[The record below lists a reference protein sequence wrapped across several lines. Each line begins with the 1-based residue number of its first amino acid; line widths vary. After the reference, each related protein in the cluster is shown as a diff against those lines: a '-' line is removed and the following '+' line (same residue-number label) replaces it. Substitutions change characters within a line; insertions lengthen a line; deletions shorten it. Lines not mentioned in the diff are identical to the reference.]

1 MSETQPSKFT
11 DSAGVPWAGRSFDI
25 NPYSGDNGEADANLI
40 EAIAKFQLGQL
51 GADQVLK
58 AIGQSRLLIPLIANL
73 GEGGEGA
80 HGHQVDKSADLSI
93 VTVLTPDN
101 QRALPVF
108 SSVSAMNHWNPEAR
122 PVPNNGRKVA
132 LAAASEGNTR
142 LVLDPM
148 SKTEFVVRR
157 PGIAAIAQ
165 DLDWQVPA
173 NNPEV
178 VEIINNVLAESGSVE
193 SFTLVEGDPTCKLL
207 GQELLVVLYLE
218 PGLTE
223 EQLKDLE
230 ENFFKQI
237 ASSERFVELV
247 DSVGVKFLP
256 GYQIT
261 S

>member
-1 MSETQPSKFT
+1 VSETEPSKFT

-40 EAIAKFQLGQL
+40 EATSKFQSGQVGSDEVLRAIAK
-51 GADQVLK
+51 A
-58 AIGQSRLLIPLIANL
+58 RLLIPLVANL
-73 GEGGEGA
+73 GEGEQGA
-80 HGHQVDKSADLSI
+80 HGHKVDKSADLSI

-108 SSVSAMNHWNPEAR
+108 SSVATMTRWNPEAR
-122 PVPNNGRKVA
+122 PVPNDGRKVA

-148 SKTEFVVRR
+148 SETEFVVRR
-157 PGIAAIAQ
+157 PGIAAVAQ
-165 DLDWQVPA
+165 DLPWITPA

-218 PGLTE
+218 PGLSET
-223 EQLKDLE
+223 QLKELE
-230 ENFFKQI
+230 DGFFEKI
-237 ASSERFVELV
+237 ANSERFVELV
-247 DSVGVKFLP
+247 DSVGVKFL
-256 GYQIT
+256 QA

>member
-1 MSETQPSKFT
+1 MSETEPSKFT

-25 NPYSGDNGEADANLI
+25 NPYSGDSGEADANLI
-40 EAIAKFQLGQL
+40 EAISKFRSGQL
-51 GADQVLK
+51 GSDEVLK
-58 AIGQSRLLIPLIANL
+58 AIAEARLLIPLIANL

-108 SSVSAMNHWNPEAR
+108 SSVAAMNHWNPEAR
-122 PVPNNGRKVA
+122 PVPNDGRKVA

-148 SKTEFVVRR
+148 SETEFVVRR

-165 DLDWQVPA
+165 DLPWLAPA

-178 VEIINNVLAESGSVE
+178 VEIINTVLAESGSVE

-223 EQLKDLE
+223 TQLKELE
-230 ENFFKQI
+230 EDFFAKI
-237 ASSERFVELV
+237 ANSERFVELV
-247 DSVGVKFLP
+247 DSVGVKFL
-256 GYQIT
+256 QAT
-261 S
+261 N

>member
-1 MSETQPSKFT
+1 MSETEPSKFT

-40 EAIAKFQLGQL
+40 EAISKFQSGQV
-51 GADQVLK
+51 GSAEVLR
-58 AIGQSRLLIPLIANL
+58 AVGQARLLIPLIANL
-73 GEGGEGA
+73 GEGEQGA

-108 SSVSAMNHWNPEAR
+108 SSVATMTRWNPDAR

-148 SKTEFVVRR
+148 SETEFVVRR
-157 PGIAAIAQ
+157 PGIAAVAQ
-165 DLDWQVPA
+165 DLPWINPA
-173 NNPEV
+173 SNPEV
-178 VEIINNVLAESGSVE
+178 VDIVNSLLADIGSVE

-218 PGLTE
+218 PGLSE
-223 EQLKDLE
+223 LKLKQLE
-230 ENFFKQI
+230 EGFFEKI
-237 ASSERFVELV
+237 ANSERFVELV
-247 DSVGVKFLP
+247 DSVGVKFL
-256 GYQIT
+256 QA